1 MKAQDIL
8 GSPPFVFLG
17 IAISRTLPPRTVYWL
32 AKRIARSMARRRNQM
47 FSTVRHNL
55 AHVVPDA
62 DDAEL
67 DRMAENAIYHA
78 GRTYFDMFRLT
89 MDDYRAGR
97 AQVCLDAEAWEAA
110 RNELLG
116 PRGTIIVGP
125 HMSNFDLASQW
136 FAAQGVEIQ
145 ALSLAEPDM
154 GTRVVNRLRSHRGIT
169 MTPVNL
175 NALRL
180 AMTRLKRG
188 GVVMTGVDRPV
199 SEKDRPLPFFGR
211 PARLPTGHVRL
222 ALQTDSRLLVA
233 CCVQAPDGCYNIH
246 IAPPLEME
254 RTGKGRE
261 VDERHNAL
269 RVLAILED
277 MIRMAPSQWLMFV
290 PVWRPEDIGANE
302 VAVEE
307 VDTAPDRLP
316 ACGVSDRS

>member
-145 ALSLAEPDM
+145 ALSLAEPDLHDA
-154 GTRVVNRLRSHRGIT
+154 GEPECAPARHDEAKAGRSGHDRCGPPRVGKRPPPPVFRTACPPADGPCAPGVADRLAFAGGLLRSGSRW
-169 MTPVNL
+169 L
-175 NALRL
+175 
-180 AMTRLKRG
+180 
-188 GVVMTGVDRPV
+188 
-199 SEKDRPLPFFGR
+199 
-211 PARLPTGHVRL
+211 
-222 ALQTDSRLLVA
+222 LQHPYRASA
-233 CCVQAPDGCYNIH
+233 GDGTY
-246 IAPPLEME
+246 
-254 RTGKGRE
+254 RE
-261 VDERHNAL
+261 
-269 RVLAILED
+269 
-277 MIRMAPSQWLMFV
+277 
-290 PVWRPEDIGANE
+290 G
-302 VAVEE
+302 
-307 VDTAPDRLP
+307 
-316 ACGVSDRS
+316 